1 MTYLIVKLRMADI
14 MKRLSKTAKLMRSL
28 WKVSPN
34 SFLVNT
40 MMIVVLPTYAYAYE
54 YCIAIKFLS
63 FFRFGRR
70 LTQNA
75 NYSNY
80 ERKNAFNPEG
90 EVLKE
95 KVSEVAEKFPFQNLF
110 YFFT

>member
-40 MMIVVLPTYAYAYE
+40 MMIVVLPKHMHMS
-54 YCIAIKFLS
+54 IVLQSSFFLS
-63 FFRFGRR
+63 LDLDGGLPRMPIIPIMKERTPS
-70 LTQNA
+70 TQ
-75 NYSNY
+75 
-80 ERKNAFNPEG
+80 
-90 EVLKE
+90 KE
-95 KVSEVAEKFPFQNLF
+95 KF
-110 YFFT
+110 

>member
-40 MMIVVLPTYAYAYE
+40 MMIVVLPKHMHMQMS
-54 YCIAIKFLS
+54 IVLQSSFFLS
-63 FFRFGRR
+63 LDLDGDLPRMPIIPTMKERTPS
-70 LTQNA
+70 TQ
-75 NYSNY
+75 
-80 ERKNAFNPEG
+80 
-90 EVLKE
+90 KE
-95 KVSEVAEKFPFQNLF
+95 KF
-110 YFFT
+110 